1 MHETDTEQ
9 DQGDSD
15 DDASLF
21 TNRNENLIESEGE
34 NEDDWSKDD
43 VGINLQEFQTLL
55 NSFWF
60 LGNYS
65 HSQSIKIF

>member
-1 MHETDTEQ
+1 MHETDTEE

-43 VGINLQEFQTLL
+43 VEIPSGVSNTFLTA
-55 NSFWF
+55 SDFWITQI
-60 LGNYS
+60 L
-65 HSQSIKIF
+65 KIF